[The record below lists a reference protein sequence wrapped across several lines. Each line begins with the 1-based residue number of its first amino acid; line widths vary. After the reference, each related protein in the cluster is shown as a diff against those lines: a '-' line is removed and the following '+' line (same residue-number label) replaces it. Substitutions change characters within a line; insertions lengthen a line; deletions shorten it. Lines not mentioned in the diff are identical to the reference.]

1 MTKVAIVGPAGP
13 WGHDH
18 ARLAAEL
25 VHFHR
30 VRQLPGTLQVD
41 ADGPSGVHGTAVWAP
56 APRPTNGQM
65 GPTLWGTARAVMALC
80 RAVVQDSQV
89 ILLLS
94 PTGAFALPLVR
105 RLSKA
110 RIITVMPPQAELTSA
125 TANIGHWW
133 TRWTARLAGRYSDIL
148 VAGQTDEARRLTQAY
163 GKACQVIG
171 RGVDPIPVDTG
182 PHQAPGLPARF
193 ALALCKIDPEHQVD
207 MVLEA
212 FAQRPGLPLVMVAD
226 WGLSAHGQALRQRYA
241 VHAHLHLL
249 DPIDDE
255 MALCRLQRQ
264 AALYVHSAASEGSQA
279 TLIAMMHLGKPILA
293 FDSLPNRH
301 ATEGQALW
309 FRDAASLHETATY
322 WPLDELA
329 QVGAR
334 LRRIAQDRHSWSAV
348 GQAYFHLILQPL
360 S

>member
-65 GPTLWGTARAVMALC
+65 GPTLWGTARAVLALC

-110 RIITVMPPQAELTSA
+110 RIITVMPPPAELTSA

-182 PHQAPGLPARF
+182 PYQA
-193 ALALCKIDPEHQVD
+193 
-207 MVLEA
+207 
-212 FAQRPGLPLVMVAD
+212 PGLPLVMVAD

-264 AALYVHSAASEGSQA
+264 AALYVHSAASERSQA